1 MPTHE
6 HFGIVPGGFALVYAK
21 APNLDD
27 SLQKAIGYIH
37 SRHLEVDDSEEIESS
52 EFYETAIED
61 EHDLMKPGSDESIL
75 CRMSAAAC
83 PSLRPQTWCYTDLV
97 LGASSISIDE
107 GLTPDWSRWN
117 SMLSVPY
124 RVCFSQRR

>member
-61 EHDLMKPGSDESIL
+61 EHDLIHFQKANLYGVAL
-75 CRMSAAAC
+75 HV
-83 PSLRPQTWCYTDLV
+83 TFF
-97 LGASSISIDE
+97 
-107 GLTPDWSRWN
+107 
-117 SMLSVPY
+117 SVPDGET
-124 RVCFSQRR
+124 VQ